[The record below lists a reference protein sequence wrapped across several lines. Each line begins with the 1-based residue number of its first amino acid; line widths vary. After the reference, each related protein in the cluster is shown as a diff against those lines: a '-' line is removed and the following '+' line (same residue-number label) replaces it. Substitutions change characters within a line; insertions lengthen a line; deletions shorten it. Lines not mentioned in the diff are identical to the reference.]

1 MHEESIQMVCWTFDG
16 LMQSTLVHESTMIL
30 TFVLTSLLEGSLVP
44 TWKIIANSRPAPVKI
59 RVII

>member
-1 MHEESIQMVCWTFDG
+1 MVCWTFDG
-16 LMQSTLVHESTMIL
+16 LMQSALVHESTMIL